1 MSDKKQ
7 KKQKKK
13 QRCHI
18 NYTHRLHI
26 NIKKKKNIHITLYI
40 TKLTLSRELLELME
54 FSERFFQDV
63 SPGRK
68 TADNSPSLITEQA
81 WEFRVKDSVT

>member
-1 MSDKKQ
+1 MSDKK
-7 KKQKKK
+7 KTKKK

-26 NIKKKKNIHITLYI
+26 NIKKKNIHITLYI